1 MVCDMIEYGGMH
13 MDIQPKFWRDKEY
26 EDLSAYIDQVFTE
39 LLIPAAM
46 SDVVCDY
53 KKILS
58 SLYELGLSGLRYQE
72 NKGGVGK
79 GLAAQALFA
88 EGLGIVPSGGIGMAL
103 TIHLDMVAPF
113 VDQYGTDQQIT
124 EFLVPALKGDI
135 LFSHAVSE
143 PEAGSD
149 ISNIH
154 TTAIQEGDGWRVQGK
169 KSMIS
174 LASLADVHFVVAQLP
189 EFRPPFNM
197 VNFLIPADTP
207 GLRVS
212 PTYPTLGNHHCPIA
226 NIELDDVYLDDSF
239 RVGPVGMGMINQMQ
253 QFSQERILS
262 SLRANRV
269 ARRCLDDVMQS
280 TDKAEEKW
288 VSLNAQWAASRSVTY
303 RAMQAWIEGE
313 EYLTLSCASKLLS
326 SRLARQAS
334 WLSLNSAKA
343 MQPSL
348 ICDNLNQVYDAR
360 LYSISTGSDEMM
372 LKTIAAAE
380 KY

>member
-1 MVCDMIEYGGMH
+1 MVSNMTEYTSTH
-13 MDIQPKFWRDKEY
+13 TDIRPKFWRIKEY
-26 EDLSAYIDQVFTE
+26 EDLSAQIDQVFTQ
-39 LLIPAAM
+39 LLIPAAK
-46 SDVVCDY
+46 SDAVCDY

-58 SLYELGLSGLRYQE
+58 SLYESGISGLRYE
-72 NKGGVGK
+72 EKNGGLGK

-113 VDQYGTDQQIT
+113 IDQYGTEQQIAD
-124 EFLVPALKGDI
+124 FLAPALKGDI

-149 ISNIH
+149 INNIH
-154 TTAIQEGDGWRVQGK
+154 TTAVQDGDGWRVQGK
-169 KSMIS
+169 KNMIS
-174 LASLADVHFVVAQLP
+174 LASLADVHFVVARLP
-189 EFRPPFNM
+189 EFRAPFNM
-197 VNFLIPADTP
+197 VNFLIPADIP

-212 PTYPTLGNHHCPIA
+212 PIYPTLGNHHCPIA
-226 NIELDDVYLDDSF
+226 NIELDNVWLDDSF
-239 RVGPVGMGMINQMQ
+239 RLGPVGMGMINQMQ

-262 SLRANRV
+262 SLRANRM
-269 ARRCLDDVMQS
+269 ARRCLDYATQS
-280 TDKAEEKW
+280 GDTFTEKLA
-288 VSLNAQWAASRSVTY
+288 SLHAQWAASRAVTY
-303 RAMQAWIEGE
+303 RAMQTWIDGG

-334 WLSLNSAKA
+334 RFALECAKA
-343 MQPSL
+343 MQPDS
-348 ICDNLNQVYDAR
+348 IEESLNQVYDAR